1 MALGRE
7 VDRTNH
13 GGGHSGER
21 DEGEQLD
28 KKSRGTTSTRQKA
41 MTRFGRS
48 LACFEI
54 RRGLKAPGH
63 AVLGNFSTDQMVIEF
78 TDISK

>member
-1 MALGRE
+1 MLRMLPAQHYHELPSGGPLMALGRE

-48 LACFEI
+48 LTC
-54 RRGLKAPGH
+54 
-63 AVLGNFSTDQMVIEF
+63 
-78 TDISK
+78 SKYEED